1 MKKCVAPLSSLVID
15 QRSKIAPCCAW
26 SGRYTDINSNTTLN
40 AAANLLNDY
49 RSNAIKNKLD
59 FTKSKSCSQCTNG
72 STQYIE
78 HNSYADPNI
87 DYIISPTITNLHL
100 KVSNFCNLA
109 CRMCDP
115 DSSSILATEQ
125 NKVYNDSKHPNILRS
140 LSIDSILYK
149 SILENLKN
157 IKYLWCSGGEPLIHE
172 EIWSIIDYCCNN
184 DLAKNIVL
192 KFNTNGTVVLKDHQI
207 KQLVSFKE
215 VYFDIS
221 VDGIGDIGEYIRTK
235 SNWNSWKI
243 NFDKYLEISKNYT
256 NINIR
261 TNTAVS
267 IFNVHVIDKLYN
279 YFEKYRTEDFS
290 VQGSYTPVH
299 YPRELCVKNLPD
311 AVKQELLQTTIS
323 RKPYDFLS
331 LLKANPDKDIN
342 IKHHIDA
349 LDDTAIASNLYKNY
363 KRFSEVDSEWY
374 NKITNSVSNIT

>member
-26 SGRYTDINSNTTLN
+26 NGKYKDINSNMSLTS
-40 AAANLLNDY
+40 AANLLND
-49 RSNAIKNKLD
+49 SKNIAIKNKLD
-59 FTKSKSCSQCTNG
+59 FTENKSCSQCING

-78 HNSYADPNI
+78 HNNYADPNI
-87 DYIISPTITNLHL
+87 DYTISPTITNLHL

-115 DSSSILATEQ
+115 DSSSILATEN
-125 NKVYNDSKHPNILRS
+125 NKVYNDSKHPHISKS
-140 LSIDSILYK
+140 LPIGSVLYK

-157 IKYLWCSGGEPLIHE
+157 IRYLWCSGGEPLIHE
-172 EIWSIIDYCCNN
+172 EIWSIIDYCYNN
-184 DLAKNIVL
+184 NLAKNIVL
-192 KFNTNGTVVLKDHQI
+192 KFNTNGTVILKDYQI
-207 KQLVSFKE
+207 KQLVSFKD

-235 SNWNSWKI
+235 SNWNNWKI
-243 NFDKYLEISKNYT
+243 NFDKYLEISKNYP
-256 NINIR
+256 NIHIR

-267 IFNVHVIDKLYN
+267 IFNVHVIDEIHD

-290 VQGSYTPVH
+290 VQGSFNPIH

-311 AVKQELLQTTIS
+311 AVKKELLQTTMS

-331 LLKANPDKDIN
+331 LLKAQPDKDIN
-342 IKHHIDA
+342 IKHHIDT
-349 LDDTAIASNLYKNY
+349 LDNTAIASNLYKNY
-363 KRFSEVDSEWY
+363 KRFSDIDPKWY
-374 NKITNSVSNIT
+374 ERITNDN